1 MTTKTRGT
9 EYRRALASLS
19 DEDAGTAL
27 ACYVFSS
34 LPQKLDN
41 LAALRS
47 IEAEPGF
54 VGWGAFTRKPVG
66 PAVPVR
72 ASRRRSPRGSKP

>member
-1 MTTKTRGT
+1 MKTKPRGT

-41 LAALRS
+41 VKALRI

-54 VGWGAFTRKPVG
+54 AGWGTFVRKPSG
-66 PAVPVR
+66 PVVPVR
-72 ASRRRSPRGSKP
+72 SSRRSPRSRT